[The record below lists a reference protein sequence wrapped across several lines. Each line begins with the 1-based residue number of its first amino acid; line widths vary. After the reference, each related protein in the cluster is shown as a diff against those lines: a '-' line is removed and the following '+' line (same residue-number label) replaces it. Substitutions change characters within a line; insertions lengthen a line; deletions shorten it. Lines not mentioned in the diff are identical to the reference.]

1 MAAVGKPY
9 VYGHLSGTP
18 LQHVIQVLQ
27 TTCFTLA
34 FVFWMLLKTI
44 VYTYRGFHSHG
55 GTPIAGWFIVET
67 IKMDDLGVM
76 IWGYPTLGSIHM
88 LVVLKPF
95 SHVYT

>member
-1 MAAVGKPY
+1 MGMGPKRLD
-9 VYGHLSGTP
+9 GSSHLVSG
-18 LQHVIQVLQ
+18 LVH
-27 TTCFTLA
+27 
-34 FVFWMLLKTI
+34 
-44 VYTYRGFHSHG
+44 
-55 GTPIAGWFIVET
+55 PIAGWFIVET